1 MLTSSYPKRMMRETP
16 SSPNQAPQLV
26 HLIEGVSLPPHCRGT
41 RLLRL
46 ASPTRRPW
54 ICFACL
60 VVAPHG
66 QRARPHA
73 AQSWR
78 APQHSNRPAWKALVV
93 GDPTASSCVHDPF
106 FHLCVYSPC
115 PLPIRPSLDPALPP
129 PAMLLSQKGAP
140 GVTCTSADQVWST
153 HPLLHD
159 VAIGQGG
166 PRCLAVV
173 LGQGFCPLRGGTWC
187 NLH

>member
-1 MLTSSYPKRMMRETP
+1 MMRETP

-26 HLIEGVSLPPHCRGT
+26 HLNEGVSLPPIAGESVCCALPPRP
-41 RLLRL
+41 
-46 ASPTRRPW
+46 ARRPW
-54 ICFACL
+54 ICCACL
-60 VVAPHG
+60 VVARLPMVG
-66 QRARPHA
+66 EPGPTA

-93 GDPTASSCVHDPF
+93 GDPTASSCVHNPL
-106 FHLCVYSPC
+106 FHPCVYSPC
-115 PLPIRPSLDPALPP
+115 LLPILPSIHPALPP